1 VQAIDRAVQGW
12 EIDLRHL
19 NISLALILRVV
30 LLLVTRP
37 VRLRLALPELLVP
50 LRHRVAEGSGAGGS
64 QFCWLPWRPEP
75 RSQEPPYP
83 LRSDLRAKNVLYI
96 PCTGLLCP
104 TRRASSP
111 ASGQGLHARRRPT
124 TDFSGQRVALRQQS
138 ESLQPREDSRHTQAP
153 PSGRHCRGLARRA
166 STASPAQLATFK
178 APFTPPPRP
187 PHPGNVEGSV
197 WISPFHP
204 WCCRRR

>member
-1 VQAIDRAVQGW
+1 MQAIDRAVQGW

-153 PSGRHCRGLARRA
+153 PSKGTAGA
-166 STASPAQLATFK
+166 SLGVPALHRQLSSPPSKPL
-178 APFTPPPRP
+178 
-187 PHPGNVEGSV
+187 S
-197 WISPFHP
+197 
-204 WCCRRR
+204 RRRHDHRIPET